1 MGLSRPD
8 HQSHVDHSRELC
20 PSPRPTWSHSGL
32 LHVGIR
38 GGPEWV
44 LESRQEALEAVRM
57 RDVSNVE
64 ETGMFSR

>member
-1 MGLSRPD
+1 MPFTQTNVEPFWVIACWNKS
-8 HQSHVDHSRELC
+8 
-20 PSPRPTWSHSGL
+20 
-32 LHVGIR
+32 
-38 GGPEWV
+38 GPEWV